1 MEENNP
7 IIDEFGTKRWYQNG
21 ELHRDYD
28 KPALIYP
35 CGTKYWYQNGQYK
48 S

>member
-21 ELHRDYD
+21 KLHRNNDQ
-28 KPALIYP
+28 PAIIESN
-35 CGTKYWYQNGQYK
+35 GKQWWYQK
-48 S
+48 W